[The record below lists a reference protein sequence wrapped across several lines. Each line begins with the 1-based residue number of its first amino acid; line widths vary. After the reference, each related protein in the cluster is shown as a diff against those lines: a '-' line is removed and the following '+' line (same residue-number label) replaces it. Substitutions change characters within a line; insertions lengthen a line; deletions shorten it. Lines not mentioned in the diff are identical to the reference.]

1 MTNAQGIAVLVDEKT
16 AVLAQKTIALETE
29 NFELKYRVQ
38 TLEIQN
44 QQFHEEYER
53 LLHMMKVASRTL
65 YGQKSEKYID
75 DETDQQLSLLET
87 TESATIEEP
96 AIDQT
101 ETVTY
106 QRKKGKRKDQ
116 YANLPRKEVVIKVAE
131 ENRVCH
137 CGCEKQLVRY
147 ESKDK
152 IHFQPAVFEI
162 LVEKREVLA
171 CPKGCAESII
181 TADVPKVALPKVMA
195 TEELLGHIAVSKILD
210 RQPLYHLEKQFA
222 SRYQTNI
229 SRQTMARWM
238 VEMSKVFQP
247 LLNLMKESFLSYD
260 IGALDATP
268 IQVLKEP
275 GRAATTKSSAYC
287 IRGGPPGQ
295 EVVLYEYN
303 AAKHKLFLADY
314 LLDYHG
320 YLHVDAANT
329 FDDLPAGELII
340 LSYCNAHAR
349 RKFEQIMKT
358 AKKPGLAKEV
368 VFIYKRLYKVEREAK
383 QLKFT
388 PAERYQLRQEKAKPI
403 MDELKILLD
412 EYVDKVLPKSPLG
425 QAIQYCLSHWKGLNE
440 FLNDGRLEADNNL
453 TEQQIKYFVMGRK
466 NFLFC
471 DTIGGAEATMIHYG
485 LMLTAKLHGLNPL
498 AYYVH
503 ILKQLPHCETIN
515 DFEKLLPWNIKS
527 AGVTS
532 PDLALSQN

>member
-1 MTNAQGIAVLVDEKT
+1 MTRQQVQVLIEEKT
-16 AVLAQKTIALETE
+16 ASLVQENTILNAEV
-29 NFELKYRVQ
+29 FELK
-38 TLEIQN
+38 TEN
-44 QQFHEEYER
+44 QVLKTQAQHFHEEYER
-53 LLHMMKVASRTL
+53 LLHIIKVGKRML
-65 YGQKSEKYID
+65 FGQKSEKYVD
-75 DETDQQLSLLET
+75 AETDQQLSLLET

-96 AIDQT
+96 ASDQT

-116 YANLPRKEVVIKVAE
+116 YANLPRKDVIIRVAE
-131 ENRVCH
+131 ENRVCA

-171 CPKGCAESII
+171 CPKGCAQSII
-181 TADVPKVALPKVMA
+181 TADAPKVALPKVMA

-222 SRYQTNI
+222 SRYQVEI

-247 LLNLMKESFLSYD
+247 LLNLMKDSFLSYD
-260 IGALDATP
+260 VGALDATP

-275 GRAATTKSSAYC
+275 DRAATTKSSAYC
-287 IRGGPPGQ
+287 IRGGPPGE
-295 EVVLYEYN
+295 EVILYEYN
-303 AAKHKLFLADY
+303 ATKHKPFLADY
-314 LLDYHG
+314 LLDYRG

-329 FDDLPAGELII
+329 FDDLPSAGLII

-368 VFIYKRLYKVEREAK
+368 VLIYKRLYKVEREAK
-383 QLKFT
+383 RLELT
-388 PAERYQLRQEKAKPI
+388 PEERYQLRQEKAKPI
-403 MDELKILLD
+403 MDELKIWLD
-412 EYVDKVLPKSPLG
+412 EYIDKVLPKSPLG
-425 QAIQYCLSHWKGLNE
+425 QAIQYCLKHWKGLIE

-471 DTIGGAEATMIHYG
+471 DTIGGAEATMVHYG
-485 LMLTAKLHGLNPL
+485 LMLTAKKHGLNPM

-503 ILKQLPHCETIN
+503 ILKQLPHCNTIP
-515 DFEKLLPWNIKS
+515 DFEKLLPWNVKLQG
-527 AGVTS
+527 ANV
-532 PDLALSQN
+532 PDLAISQK